1 MRARILALMLS
12 GLMSLPALADSLSLE
27 RIFGDPALAGPAPRA
42 VQVSPDGSR
51 VSFLRGRADDQ
62 HQLDLWEYNLRDHAT
77 RLLVDSRRLVPDEQI
92 SDAEKARRERER
104 TADFHG
110 ILSYDWAPDGRRLL
124 FPIAG
129 QLYLYDLDAS
139 ADQAVRRLDTG
150 DGAVLDAKVSPK
162 GRYVSFL
169 RDQNLYVIDLASG
182 QTRPLTQNGG
192 GSIHNAE
199 AEFVAQEEFDQR
211 SGYWWAPDDSQ
222 IAYKRFDEA
231 KVPVARRFEIYA
243 DRTDVVEQRYP
254 AAGDPNVEVR
264 LRLVSPEGGASR
276 EVDLGPEPDIYLVR
290 VDWTPD
296 ARHLAFQRLSRSQQQ
311 LDLVRVDAKTLA
323 QAPLLSEHANTWLNV
338 HDDLHFLERQ
348 PAFVWSSERSG
359 WKQLLLIG
367 LDGRTLATLT
377 RGDWNVEAVQ
387 AVDEPAGLVYFTSNK
402 DSVIERQLYR
412 VHLDGRDASKPQR
425 ISEGSGVHEPAF
437 AQGHARVKLYVDKYS
452 DPATPPQVSIH
463 APDGKRLAWIEQNRL
478 DDSHPY
484 APYRATHVIPEYG
497 TLKAEDGQTLHYQL
511 TRPPQF
517 DAGKRYPVFV
527 IVYGGPTAQLVTRD
541 WPDFIDEYMAQQ
553 GYLVF
558 RLDNRGS
565 SHRERR
571 FTEAL
576 YRRLGEVEVRDQLAG
591 IRWLKAQPWVD
602 GARVGVF
609 GWSYGGY
616 MTLMLLAKGSSEIA
630 AGASVAPVTDWR
642 LYDSAYTERYLGLPN
657 DNPQGYADSAV
668 FAALPGLRSALLL
681 AHGMA
686 DDNVLFLN
694 STKLMS
700 ALQAQGT
707 QFQLMTYPGA
717 KHGLSTPA
725 MKRHVYTAIQ
735 QFMDARLKPAPG

>member
-1 MRARILALMLS
+1 MRARTLATVLS
-12 GLMSLPALADSLSLE
+12 CVMSLPAAADVLTLD
-27 RIFGDPALAGPAPRA
+27 RIFGDPALAGPSPRA

-51 VSFLRGRADDQ
+51 VSFVRGRADDQ

-110 ILSYDWAPDGRRLL
+110 ILSYDWAPDGRKLL

-139 ADQAVRRLDTG
+139 ADRAVRKLDTG
-150 DGAVLDAKVSPK
+150 DGTVLDAKVSPK

-169 RDQNLYVIDLASG
+169 RDQNLFVIDLVSG
-182 QTRPLTQNGG
+182 QTRQLTQDGG

-222 IAYKRFDEA
+222 IAYKRFDED

-254 AAGDPNVEVR
+254 AAGDPNVAVQ
-264 LRLVSPEGGASR
+264 LRLVSPDGGPAR
-276 EVDLGPEPDIYLVR
+276 DIDLGPEADIYLVR

-311 LDLVRVDAKTLA
+311 LDLVRVDARTLA
-323 QAPLLSEHANTWLNV
+323 QAPLLSEHAKTWLNV
-338 HDDLHFLERQ
+338 HDDLHFLAQR
-348 PAFVWSSERSG
+348 PAFVWASERSG
-359 WKQLLLIG
+359 WKRLLLIG
-367 LDGRTLATLT
+367 LDGRELATLT
-377 RGDWNVEAVQ
+377 RGDWNIDAVQ
-387 AVDEPAGLVYFTSNK
+387 AVDEQAGLVYFTSNK
-402 DSVIERQLYR
+402 DSVIEQQLYR
-412 VHLDGRDASKPQR
+412 VHLDGRDAANPQR
-425 ISEGSGVHEPAF
+425 ISEGSGVHQPTF
-437 AQGHARVKLYVDKYS
+437 AEGRARVKLYVDKYS

-463 APDGKRLAWIEQNRL
+463 APDGQRLAWIEENRL
-478 DDSHPY
+478 DDRHPY
-484 APYRATHVIPEYG
+484 APYRANHVIPEYG
-497 TLKAEDGQTLHYQL
+497 TLAAEDGQTLHYQL

-517 DAGKRYPVFV
+517 DAAKRYPVFV

-571 FTEAL
+571 FTDAL
-576 YRRLGEVEVRDQLAG
+576 YQRLGEVEVRDQLAG

-630 AGASVAPVTDWR
+630 AGAAVAPVTDWR
-642 LYDSAYTERYLGLPN
+642 LYDTAYTERYLGLPK

-668 FAALPGLRSALLL
+668 FAALPGLKSALLL

-735 QFMDARLKPAPG
+735 QFMDAKLKPAPR

>member
-1 MRARILALMLS
+1 MRTRTLATVLS
-12 GLMSLPALADSLSLE
+12 CLMSLPAAADSLSLE
-27 RIFGDPALAGPAPRA
+27 RIFGDPALAGPSPRA

-51 VSFLRGRADDQ
+51 VSFVRGRADDQ

-110 ILSYDWAPDGRRLL
+110 ILSYDWAPDGRKLL

-129 QLYLYDLDAS
+129 QLYLYDLDAA

-150 DGAVLDAKVSPK
+150 EGAVLDAKVSPK

-169 RDQNLYVIDLASG
+169 RDQNLYVIDLVTGS
-182 QTRPLTQNGG
+182 TRPLTQDGG

-243 DRTDVVEQRYP
+243 DRTEVVEQRYP
-254 AAGDPNVEVR
+254 AAGDPNVAVQ

-276 EVDLGPEPDIYLVR
+276 EVDLGPEADIYLVR

-311 LDLVRVDAKTLA
+311 LDLVRVDAHTLA
-323 QAPLLSEHANTWLNV
+323 QAPLLSEHAKTWLNV
-338 HDDLHFLERQ
+338 HDDLHFLAGK
-348 PAFVWSSERSG
+348 PALVWASERSG
-359 WKQLLLIG
+359 WKRLLLIG
-367 LDGRTLATLT
+367 LDGRELATLT
-377 RGDWNVEAVQ
+377 RGDWNIDAVQ
-387 AVDEPAGLVYFTSNK
+387 AVDEQAGLVYFTSNK
-402 DSVIERQLYR
+402 DSVIEQQLYT
-412 VHLDGRDASKPQR
+412 VHLDGRDAAKPAR
-425 ISEGSGVHEPAF
+425 ISTCSGVHQPTF
-437 AQGHARVKLYVDKYS
+437 AEGRGRVKLYVDKYS

-463 APDGKRLAWIEQNRL
+463 APDGKRLAWIEENRL

-484 APYRATHVIPEYG
+484 APYRASHVVPEYG
-497 TLKAEDGQTLHYQL
+497 TLPAEDGQMLHYQL

-571 FTEAL
+571 FTDAL
-576 YRRLGEVEVRDQLAG
+576 YQRLGDVEVRDQLAG
-591 IRWLKAQPWVD
+591 IRWLKSQPWVD
-602 GARVGVF
+602 GRRVGVF

-616 MTLMLLAKGSSEIA
+616 MTLMLLAKGSNEIA
-630 AGASVAPVTDWR
+630 AGAAVAPVTDWR
-642 LYDSAYTERYLGLPN
+642 LYDTAYTERYLGLPK
-657 DNPQGYADSAV
+657 DNVQGYADSAV
-668 FAALPGLRSALLL
+668 FAALPGLKSALLL

-700 ALQAQGT
+700 ALQTQGT

-717 KHGLSTPA
+717 KHGLSTPT

-735 QFMDARLKPAPG
+735 QFMDAQLKPAPR